1 LGGKDVCLFMFVE
14 DGAQRWPIAAC
25 LALLHSQTHSVSF
38 NQANASDSAP
48 TTSVRAVVQI
58 ICLFCGHRRSR
69 FLMAGLAKQRGK
81 LVLVHGSV
89 PDMRLSVCHFC
100 SQSTVRMEEMRAEV

>member
-1 LGGKDVCLFMFVE
+1 MFVE
-14 DGAQRWPIAAC
+14 DGAQRLPVAAC
-25 LALLHSQTHSVSF
+25 LALLESQTHSVSC

-58 ICLFCGHRRSR
+58 IRLFCGHRRSR
-69 FLMAGLAKQRGK
+69 FLMAGFAKQRGK
-81 LVLVHGSV
+81 LVHGSV
-89 PDMRLSVCHFC
+89 PDMRLSVRHFC